1 MRRRADGYGP
11 FFGESDYQNA
21 PARLVPLIN
30 PVDLEG
36 DAGSARQSGKG
47 SDRRGTKYHAA
58 ETVLIGHRQDLWAVE
73 SHKADSTGSVVS
85 QEFDALV
92 LGQLDEFAG

>member
-1 MRRRADGYGP
+1 MRRRADGYGQ

-73 SHKADSTGSVVS
+73 SHKADSTGGVVS
-85 QEFDALV
+85 
-92 LGQLDEFAG
+92 